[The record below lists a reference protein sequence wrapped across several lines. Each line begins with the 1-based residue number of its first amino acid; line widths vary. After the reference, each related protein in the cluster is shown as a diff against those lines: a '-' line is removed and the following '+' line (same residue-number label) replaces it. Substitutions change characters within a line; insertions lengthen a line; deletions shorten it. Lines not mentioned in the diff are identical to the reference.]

1 MDIIRRVSYS
11 RKELLNFIN
20 VTGILHFVHI
30 THHFPRLFLKN
41 FHKSMSKFKSW
52 HFQRFLCFD
61 WLISRPS
68 GTGSYYSDWYENN
81 NRTTQTNY

>member
-1 MDIIRRVSYS
+1 MYT
-11 RKELLNFIN
+11 E
-20 VTGILHFVHI
+20 HI

-41 FHKSMSKFKSW
+41 LISQCQNLKVGILK
-52 HFQRFLCFD
+52 RFLCFD

>member
-41 FHKSMSKFKSW
+41 
-52 HFQRFLCFD
+52 
-61 WLISRPS
+61 LISQCQNLKV
-68 GTGSYYSDWYENN
+68 GIFNVFYVLIG
-81 NRTTQTNY
+81 